1 MISAKINRLISLGAT
16 HREACQE
23 LNRRSQLVR
32 GCNKKRIKI
41 NYPKKTLTQ
50 GYFKLDSY
58 YGNDY

>member
-32 GCNKKRIKI
+32 GCNKKKELKLII
-41 NYPKKTLTQ
+41 PKKP
-50 GYFKLDSY
+50 
-58 YGNDY
+58 